1 MRVNNWPRVLHEFV
15 ISRARTPFEWG
26 KQDCCMFVAD
36 CVQALTGVDPAAAY
50 RGTYT
55 NEQEACAILDRLGG
69 VEAIAEASGF
79 KEVGLLY
86 AQRGDVVSFQ
96 GPIEIALGIC
106 VGKWIYFPGE
116 TGLVQQPLSAG
127 RRAWRVA

>member
-1 MRVNNWPRVLHEFV
+1 
-15 ISRARTPFEWG
+15 
-26 KQDCCMFVAD
+26 MFVAD

-55 NEQEACAILDRLGG
+55 NEQEARVILDRLGG

-96 GPIEIALGIC
+96 GPIEIAIGIC
-106 VGKWIYFPGE
+106 VGKWIYFAGKI
-116 TGLVQQPLSAG
+116 GLVQQPLASG